1 MTLERF
7 SLPVILLLAVAAW
20 GATLYLSGIPLS
32 WDHIKPY
39 GITLAVVSATLTAFD
54 KIGWKW
60 WPLRLC
66 SKIPD
71 LNGTWCVELHSTYE
85 IPETGK
91 RVAPIQ
97 GFASI
102 RQTYSKL
109 SIRLMTKDS
118 DSFLIASNILQRDDN
133 TIEIAGVYQSDPKV
147 HLRGKESE
155 IHYGSFKVRLVG
167 NPVAAMDGHYWTDR
181 HTKGTVTYGSRVSAL
196 ADNFDE
202 ASRLFST
209 KSISAPLQLVS
220 ETQANITGTAPPNK
234 RGTSHGE

>member
-39 GITLAVVSATLTAFD
+39 GITLAVVSGTLTAFD
-54 KIGWKW
+54 RLGWKW
-60 WPLRLC
+60 WPFRLL

-71 LNGTWCVELHSTYE
+71 LNGTWRVDLHSTYVV
-85 IPETGK
+85 PQTGE
-91 RVAPIQ
+91 RVAPIS

-118 DSFLIASNILQRDDN
+118 ASFLIASNVLHRDDG
-133 TIEIAGVYQSDPKV
+133 TIEIAGVYQSEPKV
-147 HLRGKESE
+147 HLRGTESE

-167 NPVAAMDGHYWTDR
+167 NPVEAIDGHYWTDR
-181 HTKGTVTYGSRVSAL
+181 HTKGTVAYTSRMNVHTDSFEAATRIFAANRISEPLQIVSEPQA
-196 ADNFDE
+196 
-202 ASRLFST
+202 
-209 KSISAPLQLVS
+209 SIS
-220 ETQANITGTAPPNK
+220 ERAPPKK
-234 RGTSHGE
+234 RGAQRGE